1 MSQLPASGGNDNG
14 TFDDDLRFGCDG
26 DDSVVD
32 GFDTNDDDCSDDS
45 SFSDDGVCNDDSSY
59 NDGDVVA
66 DDGDVVGVVV
76 DVVRRRHVRGSD
88 AFVVVFMFVVVF
100 PP

>member
-1 MSQLPASGGNDNG
+1 
-14 TFDDDLRFGCDG
+14 
-26 DDSVVD
+26 V
-32 GFDTNDDDCSDDS
+32 
-45 SFSDDGVCNDDSSY
+45 
-59 NDGDVVA
+59 